1 MKKILTVGAA
11 VLSFA
16 AFTSIANAATPGTY
30 LGLGAG
36 ASRLETTSNKLTS
49 INGTTTSSSTKR
61 GGLGERLFAGY
72 NFNEYV
78 GVEAGL
84 AHYAKSSY
92 DASAIGANAS
102 VDYNLNAFDV
112 VGKGYLPFGEG
123 FNVYALAGAAL
134 VKSKTEVKAN
144 NARVFGQT
152 GNHNYNN
159 SKIRPVYG
167 IGVSYDIPQTG
178 VTTNMELTR
187 IVGTGNTST
196 NPRAIPNADM
206 LSFNVAYNFG

>member
-1 MKKILTVGAA
+1 MKKILTIGAA
-11 VLSFA
+11 ILSFA

-30 LGLGAG
+30 LGLGLG
-36 ASRLETTSNKLTS
+36 ASRLETNDKLSFT
-49 INGTTTSSSTKR
+49 NGTTSSSSKK

-72 NFNEYV
+72 NFNEYF

-92 DASAIGANAS
+92 DASTIGANKS

-112 VGKGYLPFGEG
+112 VGKAYLPLGEG
-123 FNVYALAGAAL
+123 FNVYALGGAAL
-134 VKSKTEVKAN
+134 VKSKTQVKAN
-144 NARVFGQT
+144 NAVVFGQT
-152 GNHNYNN
+152 GNHDYNN

-167 IGVSYDIPQTG
+167 IGVSYDIAQTG

>member
-1 MKKILTVGAA
+1 MKKILTIGAA

-16 AFTSIANAATPGTY
+16 AFTSIANAATPGSY
-30 LGLGAG
+30 LGLGLG
-36 ASRLETTSNKLTS
+36 TSRLETTNNKL
-49 INGTTTSSSTKR
+49 NFGAATTSSKTQR

-72 NFNEYV
+72 NFNQYV

-92 DASAIGANAS
+92 DASTIGANAS

-112 VGKGYLPFGEG
+112 VGKGYLPFAEG
-123 FNVYALAGAAL
+123 FNAYALAGAAL

-144 NARVFGQT
+144 NAVVFGQT

-178 VTTNMELTR
+178 VTTNVELTR

-206 LSFNVAYNFG
+206 LSLNVAYNLG